1 MRFGREHHL
10 DGDAS
15 AVARLLADA
24 DFHTGLALADVAL
37 PTLVEARHEAGATL
51 LRLRYVFTGSLD
63 PIARRLLGGHEL
75 AWIQELTVADDA
87 SGGELVM
94 WAERDRRLLH
104 ASASFAL
111 IGAADGGTQRR
122 LSGEI
127 VVAVPV
133 IGRGAE
139 ARLVPGILAR
149 LDREAE
155 ALNEALKPR

>member
-1 MRFGREHHL
+1 MRFGCEHRL
-10 DGDAS
+10 DGDAG

-24 DFHTGLALADVAL
+24 EFHTGLALADVAP
-37 PTLVEARHEAGATL
+37 PTVIAARHEAGATL

-75 AWIQELTVADDA
+75 AWIQELSVADDT
-87 SGGELVM
+87 SGGGLVM
-94 WAERDRRLLH
+94 WAERDRRRLH
-104 ASASFAL
+104 GSASFTLA
-111 IGAADGGTQRR
+111 GEAGGGTQRR

-133 IGRGAE
+133 IGHGAE

-149 LDREAE
+149 LDGEAD
-155 ALNEALKPR
+155 ALNEALRSR